1 MTSHMKCEIATCAL
15 IDVYLLY
22 LKKKKTWFNSVPKT
36 HFSWH

>member
-1 MTSHMKCEIATCAL
+1 MKCEIATCAL

-22 LKKKKTWFNSVPKT
+22 LKKKKKKTWFNSVPKT